1 MDRNSLQIPSV
12 KRKKHIYMFDSWMS
26 YFDVIFNK
34 ESRNISGRN
43 PLKRDE
49 LAINYD
55 LDSEDEWH
63 ELNGDDLEND

>member
-1 MDRNSLQIPSV
+1 
-12 KRKKHIYMFDSWMS
+12 MFDSWMS